1 MSRMEKAS
9 QRVGHD
15 TDDVSKYRR
24 YVQAKLRTRV
34 EMWRR
39 TGNPLWLT
47 EDQAQ
52 EDAFGLLGSLVS
64 RLPDAALA
72 QQTVDFLTIRA
83 AAVSPKKR
91 SRELME
97 LGRASSIL
105 RVHGMSV
112 EIRLPDMADPPRDG
126 KTATKLPDLTALM
139 RFCNEAKATPTHRA
153 FGEFIIDR
161 LGDYNETFFTG
172 LDALAFNMRE
182 LGDDD
187 LADSVKELEQ
197 YIRTT
202 KKWASERGVREL
214 RNDLAWGEAREEV
227 NRLAAGTDDRA
238 AMDEQLSR
246 LGKIIEHTSRTG
258 RHHLERLSELATMLL
273 ERYQRSERLDD
284 LDECIRVQRQAVRT
298 TARRS
303 TDRVDALANLSLLF
317 STRFDHREAAAVSGR
332 PAALPDLNEA
342 IKAASSAVR
351 LTPRGHTLRA
361 NRLGALATMLL
372 KRFGKTTTPADLDAA
387 ITSLEDAL
395 KTGNLSE
402 AERGNL
408 ESMLGAAQALRGQG
422 TAARAQDPRRALH
435 ARLERVQSGDKGLLL
450 ELLDGEEA
458 HDEVL
463 AALAGFGHPPDA
475 GSDMQL
481 LVDAI
486 NFLRFGFL
494 LPSAQFAAQMRISQS
509 ISQQLDEFDK
519 AATPEE
525 HVKIIRAL
533 PEVVRRARADLQELW
548 GSK

>member
-172 LDALAFNMRE
+172 LDALR
-182 LGDDD
+182 
-187 LADSVKELEQ
+187 
-197 YIRTT
+197 
-202 KKWASERGVREL
+202 SE
-214 RNDLAWGEAREEV
+214 
-227 NRLAAGTDDRA
+227 
-238 AMDEQLSR
+238 
-246 LGKIIEHTSRTG
+246 EHTSELHSHPNDALPISHALLQRGEGHTDPSSL
-258 RHHLERLSELATMLL
+258 RRVHHRP
-273 ERYQRSERLDD
+273 
-284 LDECIRVQRQAVRT
+284 
-298 TARRS
+298 ARRLQR
-303 TDRVDALANLSLLF
+303 DLL
-317 STRFDHREAAAVSGR
+317 HRAG
-332 PAALPDLNEA
+332 
-342 IKAASSAVR
+342 
-351 LTPRGHTLRA
+351 
-361 NRLGALATMLL
+361 
-372 KRFGKTTTPADLDAA
+372 
-387 ITSLEDAL
+387 
-395 KTGNLSE
+395 
-402 AERGNL
+402 
-408 ESMLGAAQALRGQG
+408 
-422 TAARAQDPRRALH
+422 RAQIGRAHL
-435 ARLERVQSGDKGLLL
+435 
-450 ELLDGEEA
+450 
-458 HDEVL
+458 
-463 AALAGFGHPPDA
+463 
-475 GSDMQL
+475 
-481 LVDAI
+481 
-486 NFLRFGFL
+486 
-494 LPSAQFAAQMRISQS
+494 
-509 ISQQLDEFDK
+509 
-519 AATPEE
+519 
-525 HVKIIRAL
+525 
-533 PEVVRRARADLQELW
+533 
-548 GSK
+548 